1 MRGRG
6 DQLFFAASMFTIGA
20 AIYLLAMLSP
30 GVMTPE
36 EFGQVAFDIDAETW
50 ALGFM
55 GSAAAVIYGVT
66 INGRWRWSAAFR
78 LAGFASLGV
87 MFGTLA
93 LSALT
98 APHGAAVVVFGALYF
113 VPRVLVFIRSNIAD
127 VLARW

>member
-6 DQLFFAASMFTIGA
+6 DQLFFAASMFVIGA
-20 AIYLLAMLSP
+20 AIYILANVSP

-36 EFGQVAFDIDAETW
+36 KFGQVAFDIDAETW

-55 GSAAAVIYGVT
+55 GSAAAIIYGVT
-66 INGRWRWSAAFR
+66 INGRWRWSACFR

-98 APHGAAVVVFGALYF
+98 APHGAAIVVFGALYF

>member
-55 GSAAAVIYGVT
+55 GSAAAIIYGVT

-78 LAGFASLGV
+78 LAGFGCFGV

-93 LSALT
+93 LSALS
-98 APHGAAVVVFGALYF
+98 APHGSAVVVFGALYF

-127 VLARW
+127 VAARW